1 MKKRLKLGVEVAD
14 MHYSL
19 LPLTEHYD
27 IINVSTW
34 LAPDGVGP
42 AFIRF
47 IEQSVGNTSRNLPYR
62 YTNKMLVIISDEPDV
77 KDFWTAAWCYDG
89 FRFGI
94 CKIKGKGKA

>member
-34 LAPDGVGP
+34 LAPDGACP
-42 AFIRF
+42 HFIRF
-47 IEQSVGNTSRNLPYR
+47 IEQSVKNHYR